1 VVSRVGLGEVLDEEL
16 LAGLA
21 GPRSFARGMQY
32 ASDGAVGRLRVVGDV
47 VEATVQ
53 GSHAYRVRLG
63 VDAGGQVECSCSC
76 PTASDGACCKHCVA
90 VGLRWLQGDPGGV
103 GPDEQEL
110 RAYLHGLG
118 VDGLVDLVVE
128 QAGTD
133 QRFGE
138 RLSVRALRAADGAAV
153 LGSVR
158 ALLDRAMRVRD
169 YVDYREAWGFFQAVD
184 EAIDAVADLLEEGH
198 ADEVVELCE
207 YAVWLVDGLVGE
219 VDDSDGGTMDALARL
234 EELHLTACEGS
245 AVDPVVLAERL
256 FSMAMASELDA
267 FSEAPQRYAEILGP
281 AGLGRFDELVEAAWA
296 KGEDDD
302 EDGDGAWL
310 LESWAEQLARQAGD
324 VDRLVAIKS
333 RNLTSDVGYQQIVE
347 VLVEAERHEEALG
360 WAQRGL
366 AATPVHHQPWLQDFV
381 ASTYRA
387 GGRIE
392 EAVALR
398 AEQLRDTPSLQA
410 YQALKDDADALG
422 AWLERREAALAQ
434 LRDAAMPSGKVPRWG
449 RHDRSTL
456 VEIFLWEGEVGAA
469 WEEAQAGGCS
479 ETLWRGLAAARVK
492 DRPQD
497 TVAVYRKLVGQTVGA
512 TNNNAYEH
520 AIELLVELEQALP
533 EHAVNEH
540 GRLVAEVRELY
551 RRKRNFAKLLDQ
563 RWPSSASA

>member
-1 VVSRVGLGEVLDEEL
+1 MVSRAGLGEVLDEEL
-16 LAGLA
+16 LAELA

-32 ASDGAVGRLRVVGDV
+32 ASDGAVGRLQVVGDV

-53 GSHAYRVRLG
+53 GTHAYRVRLG

-76 PTASDGACCKHCVA
+76 PAASDWACCKHCVA

-103 GPDEQEL
+103 GPDDQEL
-110 RAYLHGLG
+110 RAYLQGLG
-118 VDGLVDLVVE
+118 VDGLVDLVLE
-128 QAGTD
+128 QARTD

-138 RLSVRALRAADGAAV
+138 RLSARALRAADGAV
-153 LGSVR
+153 DLGSVR
-158 ALLDRAMRVRD
+158 ALLDRAMRVRG
-169 YVDYREAWGFFQAVD
+169 YVDYREAWAFFQAVD
-184 EAIDAVADLLEEGH
+184 EVIDAVADLLDEGH
-198 ADEVVELCE
+198 ADAVVELCE
-207 YAVWLVDGLVGE
+207 YAVGLVDGLVGE
-219 VDDSDGGTMDALARL
+219 VDDSDGGTMEALARL
-234 EELHLTACEGS
+234 EELHLTACKSS

-267 FSEAPQRYAEILGP
+267 FSEAPQRYAEILRP
-281 AGLGRFDELVEAAWA
+281 VGLARFGELVETAWA
-296 KGEDDD
+296 KGEDDE
-302 EDGDGAWL
+302 EDGESRWL
-310 LESWAEQLARQAGD
+310 LGSWAEQLARQAGD
-324 VDRLVAIKS
+324 VDRLVAVKA
-333 RNLTSDVGYQQIVE
+333 RDLTSDVGYQQIVE
-347 VLVEAERHEEALG
+347 VLVEAGRHEEALG
-360 WAQRGL
+360 WARRGL
-366 AATPVHHQPWLQDFV
+366 AATAVHYQPWLRDFV

-387 GGRIE
+387 DGRLE

-410 YQALKDDADALG
+410 FQALKHDADAVG
-422 AWLERREAALAQ
+422 AWQERRETALAQ
-434 LRDAAMPSGKVPRWG
+434 LRAATPSSKASRWG

-479 ETLWRGLAAARVK
+479 ETLWRRLAAARVK

-520 AIELLVELEQALP
+520 AIELLAELEEALP
-533 EHAVNEH
+533 AQAIGEH
-540 GRLVAEVRELY
+540 GRLVGEVRELY

-563 RWPSSASA
+563 RWPSGASA

>member
-16 LAGLA
+16 LAELA
-21 GPRSFARGMQY
+21 GSRSFARGVQY
-32 ASDGAVGRLRVVGDV
+32 AADGAVVRLRAVGDV

-53 GSHAYRVRLG
+53 GTHAYRVRLG
-63 VDAGGQVECSCSC
+63 VNAGGQVECACSC
-76 PTASDGACCKHCVA
+76 PAAENGACCKHCVA

-118 VDGLVDLVVE
+118 VDGLVELVVE
-128 QAGTD
+128 QAD
-133 QRFGE
+133 SDHRFGE
-138 RLSVRALRAADGAAV
+138 RLAARAVRAAAGPVDVGA
-153 LGSVR
+153 R
-158 ALLDRAMRVRD
+158 RKLLDRAMRVRS

-198 ADEVVELCE
+198 ADAVVELCE
-207 YAVWLVDGLVGE
+207 YAVPLMDAMAGQ

-245 AVDPVVLAERL
+245 VVDPIVLAERL

-267 FSEAPQRYAEILGP
+267 FSEAPHRYGEILGP
-281 AGLGRFDELVEAAWA
+281 AGLARFGELVEAAWA
-296 KGEDDD
+296 KGEDG
-302 EDGDGAWL
+302 ERAWL
-310 LESWAEQLARQAGD
+310 LGLWAEQMARQAGD

-333 RNLTSDVGYQQIVE
+333 RDLTDDWGYRQIVE
-347 VLVEAERHEEALG
+347 VLVEAERHEEALD

-366 AATPVHHQPWLQDFV
+366 AATAVHYQPWLRDFV
-381 ASTYRA
+381 ASTYRG
-387 GGRIE
+387 GGRLE
-392 EAVALR
+392 DAVALR
-398 AEQLRDTPSLQA
+398 AEQFRDTPALQA

-422 AWLERREAALAQ
+422 AWPEHREAALAQ
-434 LRDAAMPSGKVPRWG
+434 LRNAATPPRKVPRWG
-449 RHDRSTL
+449 RQDRSTL
-456 VEIFLWEGEVGAA
+456 VEIFLWEDEIGAA

-479 ETLWRGLAAARVK
+479 ESLWRRLGLARANE
-492 DRPQD
+492 RPRD

-512 TNNNAYEH
+512 TNNRAYEH
-520 AIELLVELEQALP
+520 AIELLAELEQALP
-533 EHAVNEH
+533 AQAVDEH

-563 RWPSSASA
+563 RWPSGASA